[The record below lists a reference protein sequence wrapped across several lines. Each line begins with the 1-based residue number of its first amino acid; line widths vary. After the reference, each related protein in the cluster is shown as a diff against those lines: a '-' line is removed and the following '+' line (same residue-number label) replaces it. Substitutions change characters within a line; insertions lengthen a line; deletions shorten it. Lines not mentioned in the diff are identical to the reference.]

1 MEKVYSFNQSADKL
15 IEKIL
20 DDDVAMINHM
30 ILNQCEALPKHDS
43 NSNVYMIIVRGT
55 LTIQLA
61 NEPEKRY
68 KNGNILNIPGNIT
81 MNICNNDLEQVE
93 FFVIKAPSPRLYK

>member
-1 MEKVYSFNQSADKL
+1 MEKVYSFKQSAEKL

-30 ILNQCEALPKHDS
+30 ILNQGEALPRHDS
-43 NSNVYMIIVRGT
+43 NSNVYMIIVRGA

-68 KNGNILNIPGNIT
+68 ENGTILNIPGGIT
-81 MNICNNDLEQVE
+81 MNIHNNDLEQVE